1 MTIDSFV
8 IDGTARAVSG
18 IAHAMTDP
26 LFVWPLGI
34 ALGLAGVCGLMR
46 LLQVRTAR
54 AEEFHEMRV
63 QRVATQTEIAAHHR
77 ESIARKLLT
86 SPLPNLVMGK
96 VSSHCPFHSERTPG
110 GAFFYDPV
118 ADIGVCHSCGKRGG
132 IISILNILR
141 GRESDDPQG
150 ADDFV
155 SMVAEMF
162 PSTHAI
168 HAVRAIPL
176 DAEGL
181 RQFAEAVHVMSGDII
196 RNGCGDAARVRRF
209 GETCAVAARLAQRNA
224 EGV

>member
-54 AEEFHEMRV
+54 AEEAPA
-63 QRVATQTEIAAHHR
+63 ATEPVR
-77 ESIARKLLT
+77 EAQA
-86 SPLPNLVMGK
+86 PEV
-96 VSSHCPFHSERTPG
+96 
-110 GAFFYDPV
+110 
-118 ADIGVCHSCGKRGG
+118 
-132 IISILNILR
+132 LR
-141 GRESDDPQG
+141 P
-150 ADDFV
+150 A
-155 SMVAEMF
+155 
-162 PSTHAI
+162 
-168 HAVRAIPL
+168 RAIPL

-196 RNGCGDAARVRRF
+196 RNGCSDAARVRRF

>member
-54 AEEFHEMRV
+54 AEEGPTVIWVPAGGR
-63 QRVATQTEIAAHHR
+63 Q
-77 ESIARKLLT
+77 ARTTWAGIQAGTIQVETLK
-86 SPLPNLVMGK
+86 
-96 VSSHCPFHSERTPG
+96 G
-110 GAFFYDPV
+110 GAQ
-118 ADIGVCHSCGKRGG
+118 ADRETQAPEV
-132 IISILNILR
+132 LR
-141 GRESDDPQG
+141 P
-150 ADDFV
+150 A
-155 SMVAEMF
+155 
-162 PSTHAI
+162 
-168 HAVRAIPL
+168 RAIPL

>member
-54 AEEFHEMRV
+54 AEEASA
-63 QRVATQTEIAAHHR
+63 ATAPVR
-77 ESIARKLLT
+77 ETQA
-86 SPLPNLVMGK
+86 PEV
-96 VSSHCPFHSERTPG
+96 
-110 GAFFYDPV
+110 
-118 ADIGVCHSCGKRGG
+118 
-132 IISILNILR
+132 LR
-141 GRESDDPQG
+141 P
-150 ADDFV
+150 A
-155 SMVAEMF
+155 
-162 PSTHAI
+162 
-168 HAVRAIPL
+168 RAIPL